1 MRYDRDGFPIPSE
14 FDLPPRHELEGG
26 RPPAARRP
34 TAGVGK
40 RRTILLLAVGL
51 VIPALFLPVVLPAV
65 REGVVQWSLERALER
80 EAQGHPR
87 EAIAEVGRAIRWA
100 DDDGRLQSRL
110 LCWRAQLRLES
121 GDAAG
126 AVTDAS
132 QAATLTPTAS
142 LPHRVRALAHVMLQD
157 ADAALSDANAAVE
170 MAGGRQPEALN
181 HRAYIRALVGRQ
193 LPEAL
198 ADVEAALGADIEA
211 APGEPDDEAEAA
223 TASHA
228 SPEFLDTRG
237 FVLHL
242 LGRHAEAVDDLNRAI
257 GVMQRRRRQA
267 ALATGHVD
275 PIDLA
280 RELRGIDQALAVMH
294 QHRGL
299 ACQALGLA
307 EQARQDFEIATQ
319 KGYDPARGIF

>member
-1 MRYDRDGFPIPSE
+1 MRYDRDGFPIPPD
-14 FDLPPRHELEGG
+14 FDLPPRHELEVG
-26 RPPAARRP
+26 RPRQVTRP
-34 TAGVGK
+34 TAGAGK
-40 RRTILLLAVGL
+40 RRTILFLALGL
-51 VIPALFLPVVLPAV
+51 VVPALCLPVVLPAV
-65 REGVVQWSLERALER
+65 REGIVQWSLERALER

-132 QAATLTPTAS
+132 EAATLTPTAS
-142 LPHRVRALAHVMLQD
+142 LPRRVRALAHVMLQN
-157 ADAALSDANAAVE
+157 ADAALSDADAAVE

-198 ADVEAALGADIEA
+198 ADIEAALGDPE
-211 APGEPDDEAEAA
+211 PGEQAAEAEL
-223 TASHA
+223 ASASDA

-237 FVLHL
+237 YVLHL

-257 GVMQRRRRQA
+257 GTMQRRRRQA
-267 ALATGHVD
+267 ALATGRAD
-275 PIDLA
+275 PIELA

>member
-1 MRYDRDGFPIPSE
+1 MRYDRDGFPIPPE
-14 FDLPPRHELEGG
+14 FDLPPRHGAEADGP
-26 RPPAARRP
+26 RRVTRPAA
-34 TAGVGK
+34 GSGK
-40 RRTILLLAVGL
+40 RRTILFLALGL
-51 VIPALFLPVVLPAV
+51 VIPALVLPVVLPMV

-80 EAQGHPR
+80 EARGHPR

-100 DDDGRLQSRL
+100 AADGRLQSRL
-110 LCWRAQLRLES
+110 LCWRAQLRLEN

-132 QAATLTPTAS
+132 EAATLAPTAS
-142 LPHRVRALAHVMLQD
+142 LPRRVRALAHVMLHN
-157 ADAALSDANAAVE
+157 ADAALIDADAAVE
-170 MAGGRQPEALN
+170 MAGSHQPEALN

-198 ADVEAALGADIEA
+198 ADIEAALGDAGA
-211 APGEPDDEAEAA
+211 GEPDDESEVG
-223 TASHA
+223 TMSHA

-242 LGRHAEAVDDLNRAI
+242 LGRHAEAIDDLNRAI
-257 GVMQRRRRQA
+257 GTMQQRHRQA
-267 ALATGHVD
+267 KAAAGHAD

-280 RELRGIDQALAVMH
+280 RELRSIDQALAVMH

-307 EQARQDFEIATQ
+307 EQARQDFGIATQ